1 MPFEP
6 SSPSTGATFRFS
18 AGVLG
23 VLNVA
28 TSLALAVLSAVGLTD
43 LAHDSLRPGFAL
55 LALVLIT
62 RWLMMILLDEW
73 NARAARTIRAYWRG
87 RTILHLMTPRAE
99 GERSRGD
106 IALAIDH
113 AADGPSLEI
122 LAVSARLSVLG
133 LVVVFWSVGWL
144 SSLITVLLM
153 ALAVPLYRRAGTRSE
168 ALAHEYEQRRALLT
182 ARQLELLGH
191 APELRALGAI
201 DYGADEIAAISNS
214 EHAIAMRAIRVALE
228 SSLVTEFLS
237 GVSIGLVAMVVGF
250 GLLDGHLELSHA
262 LIAVLVTSEIF
273 VNIRRFGTEFHRRE
287 NATKSMDTLRAVTP
301 SHEGPTNSGIIE
313 ATELVTD
320 ANPQTITLRVHKGDR
335 VLITG
340 PSGSGK
346 TTLLHTLLGW
356 RAPQSGTAQHS
367 TAVIGYVS
375 AESSL
380 LSGSLWDNLTLGRD
394 IDRRRVTTLLE
405 GSGLEGERFVNLDA
419 ELLADGRG
427 LSTGEKVRLT
437 LVRCLLAEPDA
448 IILDDIAGVLDE
460 PTRAAL
466 RQLLERHSAVAILE
480 ATVDSPLLLAPG
492 LRIELSA

>member
-1 MPFEP
+1 
-6 SSPSTGATFRFS
+6 
-18 AGVLG
+18 
-23 VLNVA
+23 
-28 TSLALAVLSAVGLTD
+28 
-43 LAHDSLRPGFAL
+43 
-55 LALVLIT
+55 
-62 RWLMMILLDEW
+62 
-73 NARAARTIRAYWRG
+73 
-87 RTILHLMTPRAE
+87 
-99 GERSRGD
+99 
-106 IALAIDH
+106 
-113 AADGPSLEI
+113 
-122 LAVSARLSVLG
+122 
-133 LVVVFWSVGWL
+133 
-144 SSLITVLLM
+144 
-153 ALAVPLYRRAGTRSE
+153 
-168 ALAHEYEQRRALLT
+168 
-182 ARQLELLGH
+182 
-191 APELRALGAI
+191 
-201 DYGADEIAAISNS
+201 
-214 EHAIAMRAIRVALE
+214 MRAIRVALE

-273 VNIRRFGTEFHRRE
+273 VNIRRFGIEFHRRE